1 MQSALSEVELS
12 ATTGEHV
19 FGEKHSQAL
28 EDLRIKQLKLAQAWA
43 RSEADDEV
51 VDGKASDEQNQSAPK
66 TGPQNV
72 GEAVEHGAAE
82 NVSFKTLDEETEKDI
97 LLARERR
104 EANDRYFDRVNND
117 VLDVVAK
124 LEEVAQAMRVVQRE
138 SRDIWSE
145 SDTMSATAPSS
156 THTG

>member
-97 LLARERR
+97 SSPARDERLMTGTLIESTTMFWTWWPNWR
-104 EANDRYFDRVNND
+104 KWR
-117 VLDVVAK
+117 K
-124 LEEVAQAMRVVQRE
+124 LCVWFSGKVGTYGA
-138 SRDIWSE
+138 SL
-145 SDTMSATAPSS
+145 TL
-156 THTG
+156 